1 MVETVGRVFVAV
13 PLPDDIRMA
22 LADEVSGLN
31 IPGKL
36 VPPENWHITLRFLG
50 AIDIVPYERFLAFLG
65 QSALPESFSIR
76 LGRLDAFPNPR
87 RATVVWVGL
96 SSGSPSLVALNETT
110 EDAAQSV
117 GLEPEERPF
126 RPHVTLARVRPQQDV
141 AYLLDHQV
149 DLAWKTKEI
158 VLFKTKLI
166 AGRSTYERLES
177 FAL

>member
-1 MVETVGRVFVAV
+1 
-13 PLPDDIRMA
+13 
-22 LADEVSGLN
+22 
-31 IPGKL
+31 
-36 VPPENWHITLRFLG
+36 
-50 AIDIVPYERFLAFLG
+50 
-65 QSALPESFSIR
+65 
-76 LGRLDAFPNPR
+76 
-87 RATVVWVGL
+87 
-96 SSGSPSLVALNETT
+96 
-110 EDAAQSV
+110 V